1 MRHSCDMPIANNQLG
16 AQRCGEK
23 KELIPVRSI
32 GYLAIIAAL
41 SAVPAS
47 AQVIEP
53 TCGDFLYARAAGLSM
68 AGYDAR
74 IMVDLMRVNQAALG
88 NARTVAKEAANF
100 CQGNPG
106 YLYDDVI
113 KQIIAGHVAGSN

>member
-1 MRHSCDMPIANNQLG
+1 M
-16 AQRCGEK
+16 
-23 KELIPVRSI
+23 RSI
-32 GYLAIIAAL
+32 GYLAIIAVL
-41 SAVPAS
+41 SASPAS

-74 IMVDLMRVNQAALG
+74 IMVDLMQVNQAALG
-88 NARTVAKEAANF
+88 NARTVAKEAAGF

-106 YLYDDVI
+106 YLYGDVV
-113 KQIIAGHVAGSN
+113 KQIIDGHVAQNN

>member
-1 MRHSCDMPIANNQLG
+1 MRAI
-16 AQRCGEK
+16 
-23 KELIPVRSI
+23 V
-32 GYLAIIAAL
+32 YLAIIAAL
-41 SAVPAS
+41 AASPAS

-53 TCGDFLYARAAGLSM
+53 TCGDFLYARAVGLSM

-88 NARTVAKEAANF
+88 NARTVAKEAVGF

-106 YLYDDVI
+106 YLYDDVV
-113 KQIIAGHVAGSN
+113 KQIIAGHTAQNN